1 MDSRSALGKTAPH
14 SRKGHTRH
22 PQGRKRRHHLSSH
35 GLRQT
40 EAAFLPIGSLLIT
53 KPASS
58 LGALCLSPLKALINN
73 QAERLA
79 GIFRDTGVP
88 VTAWHGD
95 AGWETK
101 RNFLECPRGI
111 LLITPESLET
121 LLMRHNTWCRAA
133 FSDLR
138 CVVID
143 EFHDFLSGERGWQTQ
158 SLLKRIESKV
168 HRPVPRIALSAT
180 LGDIGETEN
189 FLRPGRGDYPCAVID
204 DEKTAA
210 RPVIQVRG
218 YTHHF
223 RSPWA
228 KDQAPR
234 DERLIQDL
242 FTLLGGKTISSSPTP
257 VPAPNRSPEA

>member
-1 MDSRSALGKTAPH
+1 MPDYSEK
-14 SRKGHTRH
+14 
-22 PQGRKRRHHLSSH
+22 Q
-35 GLRQT
+35 
-40 EAAFLPIGSLLIT
+40 
-53 KPASS
+53 
-58 LGALCLSPLKALINN
+58 
-73 QAERLA
+73 
-79 GIFRDTGVP
+79 V
-88 VTAWHGD
+88 
-95 AGWETK
+95 
-101 RNFLECPRGI
+101 
-111 LLITPESLET
+111 
-121 LLMRHNTWCRAA
+121 
-133 FSDLR
+133 
-138 CVVID
+138 
-143 EFHDFLSGERGWQTQ
+143 Q

-204 DEKTAA
+204 DEKTSA

-242 FTLLGGKTISSSPTP
+242 FTLPVQGKGHGQRIFPASREPR
-257 VPAPNRSPEA
+257 PAPAPQP

>member
-1 MDSRSALGKTAPH
+1 MPQSAISLLAPAMQKWTADQHWAKLRPIQEKAIPVILRGGSDVIISAATASGK
-14 SRKGHTRH
+14 
-22 PQGRKRRHHLSSH
+22 
-35 GLRQT
+35 T

-189 FLRPGRGDYPCAVID
+189 FLRPGRGDYPCVVID
-204 DEKTAA
+204 DEKNGRQTGHSGTRLHAPFQVSVGE
-210 RPVIQVRG
+210 RPG
-218 YTHHF
+218 
-223 RSPWA
+223 SP
-228 KDQAPR
+228 
-234 DERLIQDL
+234 
-242 FTLLGGKTISSSPTP
+242 
-257 VPAPNRSPEA
+257 